1 MTPTPLLGRRGFVAG
16 STSLLM
22 LAGCAGLGG
31 PQTLTLRPRD
41 LEELLARRFP
51 LERRVLEV
59 LDLTVSKPS
68 VQLLPERNRLA
79 TAFEVATRDRL
90 FGTSW
95 RGQLALDAALRWVT
109 ADSTL
114 RLQEVRV
121 SQFRFDGAES
131 LGRRDQ
137 AERIGALLAERV
149 LEDLVVYRPTAEH
162 LERLQ
167 RQGVAPGAVQVTPR
181 GVELTLTP
189 IMR

>member
-1 MTPTPLLGRRGFVAG
+1 MTSNPVPGRRGFIAG
-16 STSLLM
+16 STSLL
-22 LAGCAGLGG
+22 LLTGCAVLGG
-31 PQTLTLRPRD
+31 PQALTLSPRD
-41 LEELLARRFP
+41 LEEWLSRRFP

-90 FGTSW
+90 FGSTW
-95 RGQLALDAALRWVT
+95 RGQLALDAALRWVP

-121 SQFRFDGAES
+121 SQFRVEGAES
-131 LGRRDQ
+131 LGRREQ

-149 LEDLVVYRPTAEH
+149 LEDLVVYRPSAEH

-167 RQGVAPGAVQVTPR
+167 RHGVAPGAVQVTPR

-189 IMR
+189 IAR